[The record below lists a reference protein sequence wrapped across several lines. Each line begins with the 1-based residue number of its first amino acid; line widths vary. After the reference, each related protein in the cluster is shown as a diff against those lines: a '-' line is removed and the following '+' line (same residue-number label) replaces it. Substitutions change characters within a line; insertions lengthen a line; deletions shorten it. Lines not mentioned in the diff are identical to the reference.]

1 LKNTFMQDLW
11 SFLTSLKLTIAIL
24 IILSLTSII
33 GTIIP
38 QNEAP
43 QKYLQIYTQSTY
55 EWIKL
60 LSLDKMYHSWWF
72 TAVLALF
79 TLNLLSC
86 SFKRFPS
93 FWKII
98 TQKEKELDDQL
109 LKSLSLKKTFHIK
122 EWSTQTGNEISRIV
136 QKLIHTPTTQTHSP
150 GSMSLF
156 AEKGKYTRTGFHITH
171 IGIALIIIGGIIG
184 NYGFQGY
191 MSVLEGESYNILT
204 LRGSTEKRKLD
215 FSIRCDN
222 FEVTFYEGTQRPKDF
237 KSDLVIIDGGKE
249 VKKKTIEVNDPL
261 YYKGVYIYQ
270 SSYGTAPGQ
279 GAVLIGVQPNSGEK
293 KTTEHKVNIGQ
304 RFSLGDQGYEVE
316 ARKFIPDFTIGQNN
330 EVVSRSQEPRN
341 PAVQLAL
348 FKNGTLLNTQW
359 VFAKFPDF
367 HGQEKGEFSFKL
379 LNFFG
384 KEYTGLQLTKDPGV
398 WIVWTGCFMLTLGCC
413 LIFFM
418 SHQRLWIKVEPK
430 KDEYAVTMAGT
441 SNKNQES
448 FKRTFELAHQELKK
462 VGKASSNT

>member
-1 LKNTFMQDLW
+1 MQELW
-11 SFLTSLKLTIAIL
+11 SFLTSLKLTIAVL

-33 GTIIP
+33 GTVIP

-43 QKYLQIYTQSTY
+43 QKYLQIYTPSTY
-55 EWIKL
+55 EWFKL

-86 SFKRFPS
+86 SFKRFPG
-93 FWKII
+93 FWRII
-98 TQKEKELDDQL
+98 TKKEQELTDQL
-109 LKSLSLKKTFHIK
+109 LKSLSLKKTFRLK

-136 QKLIHTPTTQTHSP
+136 QKHLHKPTTHTPSP
-150 GSMSLF
+150 GTMSLF

-171 IGIALIIIGGIIG
+171 IGIALIIIGGILG
-184 NYGFQGY
+184 NYGYQGY
-191 MSVLEGESYNILT
+191 MTVLEGGTNDTLT
-204 LRGSTEKRKLD
+204 LRGTTQQRKLD
-215 FSIRCDN
+215 FSVRCDD
-222 FEVTFYEGTQRPKDF
+222 FEVTYYEGSQRPKDF

-249 VKKKTIEVNDPL
+249 VIKKTIEVNDPL
-261 YYKGVYIYQ
+261 SYKGVYIYQ

-279 GAVLIGVQPNSGEK
+279 GAVLIGVQPTSGEK
-293 KTTEHKVNIGQ
+293 KTAEYKMNIGERIALDKTGYAIELK
-304 RFSLGDQGYEVE
+304 RFV
-316 ARKFIPDFTIGQNN
+316 PDFTLGQNN

-341 PAVQLAL
+341 PAAQLAV
-348 FKNGTLLNTQW
+348 FKDTTLLNTQW

-367 HGQEKGEFSFKL
+367 HGQEKGEFAFKL

-384 KEYTGLQLTKDPGV
+384 KEYTGLQLTRDPGV
-398 WIVWTGCFMLTLGCC
+398 WVVWTGCFMLTLGCC

-430 KDEYAVTMAGT
+430 KGEYIVTMAGT

-462 VGKASSNT
+462 IGKASSNA